1 MPPAQN
7 VAAEFEAANQNYVA
21 SFNKGDLALP
31 PARKVAVVVCM
42 DARLDPAKMLGL
54 EEGDAHVIR
63 NAGGRTIDALRSL
76 VISQQ
81 LLGTR
86 EIVIIHHTDCGMLT
100 FSDETIR
107 AQVRDGELKSNAD
120 HIAFLPFTDLKQSV
134 LDDIA
139 FLKSSP
145 LLLDVPITGYIYEV
159 ATGKIVK
166 V

>member
-1 MPPAQN
+1 
-7 VAAEFEAANQNYVA
+7 
-21 SFNKGDLALP
+21 
-31 PARKVAVVVCM
+31 
-42 DARLDPAKMLGL
+42 
-54 EEGDAHVIR
+54 
-63 NAGGRTIDALRSL
+63 
-76 VISQQ
+76 
-81 LLGTR
+81 
-86 EIVIIHHTDCGMLT
+86 MLT